1 MAQRL
6 SALRQYATGEL
17 EELTLVGL
25 EALLLE
31 ISSEPRPTE
40 AEDLLYISVTKP
52 IRTHLRKRRRL
63 EESKVAEVAVEV
75 VLAEEAGAEE
85 AAVEEAGD
93 EEAAAPV
100 QEEAAAPVPKFGLA
114 KAGSEKPAPMG
125 ADAFQEHLSK
135 GAEMAPCSDKRK
147 SAVFKKKNPKGLSS
161 SPSEKTPK
169 KTKAAGTRHDDVGPA
184 TVAKRPAQYPNQSL
198 QAKGGS
204 LFCQAC
210 GIEVST
216 DNTGCARHCSGAHHV
231 KALAKFASKVETN
244 NKVKQLL
251 TDYKSQEAEE
261 EGLGIS
267 GMETVALD
275 VQAHRLNVLET
286 FLESGIPAYKIN
298 NSRLRSLLEAAG
310 GPLTQAC
317 HLVNTYIGAV
327 LYKELRL
334 LKEEM
339 GPDVL
344 LGITTDATTES
355 GEAFAITARWVERT
369 TMKVP
374 ACLRVCVRVVLN

>member
-1 MAQRL
+1 M
-6 SALRQYATGEL
+6 
-17 EELTLVGL
+17 
-25 EALLLE
+25 
-31 ISSEPRPTE
+31 
-40 AEDLLYISVTKP
+40 
-52 IRTHLRKRRRL
+52 
-63 EESKVAEVAVEV
+63 
-75 VLAEEAGAEE
+75 
-85 AAVEEAGD
+85 
-93 EEAAAPV
+93 
-100 QEEAAAPVPKFGLA
+100 
-114 KAGSEKPAPMG
+114 
-125 ADAFQEHLSK
+125 
-135 GAEMAPCSDKRK
+135 
-147 SAVFKKKNPKGLSS
+147 
-161 SPSEKTPK
+161 
-169 KTKAAGTRHDDVGPA
+169 
-184 TVAKRPAQYPNQSL
+184 
-198 QAKGGS
+198 
-204 LFCQAC
+204 FCQAC

-317 HLVNTYIGAV
+317 HLVHTYIGAV